1 MTPRE
6 RSAWR
11 LLVGVQ
17 LVAVAAVGVAA
28 VAVWL
33 LRSCAC

>member
-1 MTPRE
+1 MSPRE
-6 RSAWR
+6 RSTWR

-17 LVAVAAVGVAA
+17 LGAVAAVAVAAVV
-28 VAVWL
+28 VWL

>member
-11 LLVGVQ
+11 LLLDVQ
-17 LVAVAAVGVAA
+17 LAAVAVAAVV
-28 VAVWL
+28 VWL

>member
-6 RSAWR
+6 RSARR
-11 LLVGVQ
+11 LLLDVQ
-17 LVAVAAVGVAA
+17 LAAVAAVAVAAVV
-28 VAVWL
+28 VWL